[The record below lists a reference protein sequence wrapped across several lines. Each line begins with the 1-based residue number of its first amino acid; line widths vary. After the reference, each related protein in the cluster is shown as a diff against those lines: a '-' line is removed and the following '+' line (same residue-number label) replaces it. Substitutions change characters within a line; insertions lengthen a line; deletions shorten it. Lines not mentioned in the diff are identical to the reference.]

1 MTAFV
6 GRQKKDSILRLT
18 IIAKY
23 YPSTYYSKY
32 HLITPPSH
40 LSNIRMP
47 CPTSTMIYPSSCSSN
62 NDRASLLGSMSLSGA
77 ATLPSSATT
86 DPSHETSSSETTTMS
101 RAKLLSVISAVLDI
115 LDKDDGDMALFMDST
130 SLSKADQ

>member
-1 MTAFV
+1 
-6 GRQKKDSILRLT
+6 
-18 IIAKY
+18 
-23 YPSTYYSKY
+23 
-32 HLITPPSH
+32 
-40 LSNIRMP
+40 
-47 CPTSTMIYPSSCSSN
+47 MIYPSSSSSN

-115 LDKDDGDMALFMDST
+115 LDEDDADMPLFMDST